1 MSHNFKNWPIVTG
14 LTLVTIPILFM
25 YVFLFVDT
33 VTDTRP
39 GEMIPNDGGPGSSTE
54 VWALSAYHTAL
65 DNYWGNLQYG
75 YGAALALVLV
85 LVGVIMSLI
94 YLRFFRFNELV
105 KTPRIE
111 Q

>member
-1 MSHNFKNWPIVTG
+1 
-14 LTLVTIPILFM
+14 
-25 YVFLFVDT
+25 
-33 VTDTRP
+33 
-39 GEMIPNDGGPGSSTE
+39 
-54 VWALSAYHTAL
+54 L

-85 LVGVIMSLI
+85 VVGVIMSLI
-94 YLRFFRFNELV
+94 YLRFFRFDELI

>member
-1 MSHNFKNWPIVTG
+1 MTVYQTLSL
-14 LTLVTIPILFM
+14 LTSFEQI
-25 YVFLFVDT
+25 FLST
-33 VTDTRP
+33 
-39 GEMIPNDGGPGSSTE
+39 DGGPGSSTE

-85 LVGVIMSLI
+85 VVGVIMSLI

-105 KTPRIE
+105 KPPRIE